1 MHSLSLEL
9 GQNLTHATAGARAAP
24 PGAHAAVGCREL
36 APPQVLVPRAHAGGS
51 RRHRGSPPEGIAGGS
66 PPEGLAGTCRL
77 RCSRGPRHPGGAH
90 AERSRWEL
98 TLPQGL
104 AGGARA
110 APSKGLA
117 PVPHRSQ
124 DPLESEESVEE
135 VSMDIVEGEANEP
148 EFITAIATDGS
159 GWKLTYYAWKR
170 VRHFRTKY
178 GALEVMLGKSGFAW
192 DDTRKMLRCEK
203 RQYDDHCK
211 KNHEAKGL
219 YGIAF
224 PYYDTLAAI
233 YGRDIATG
241 EGAEGVAEAMSN
253 MEKEIALEDVQD
265 QDDVEERACIET
277 PRRSVDSTSSCSK
290 KRKKDNVKLKD
301 SSSGDRFLDM
311 FVDVQGELK
320 SVCKNVGTMA
330 ESMMREAEVQEKI
343 VSEEDTQQKL
353 QNRAILEL

>member
-1 MHSLSLEL
+1 MEVFQELSRCF
-9 GQNLTHATAGARAAP
+9 G
-24 PGAHAAVGCREL
+24 
-36 APPQVLVPRAHAGGS
+36 
-51 RRHRGSPPEGIAGGS
+51 RH
-66 PPEGLAGTCRL
+66 
-77 RCSRGPRHPGGAH
+77 
-90 AERSRWEL
+90 
-98 TLPQGL
+98 
-104 AGGARA
+104 
-110 APSKGLA
+110 
-117 PVPHRSQ
+117 
-124 DPLESEESVEE
+124 
-135 VSMDIVEGEANEP
+135 
-148 EFITAIATDGS
+148 GS
-159 GWKLTYYAWKR
+159 GWKLKYYAWKR

-192 DDTRKMLRCEK
+192 DDTRKMLQCEK
-203 RQYDDHCK
+203 QQYDDHCK

-241 EGAEGVAEAMSN
+241 EGAEGVAEAVSN
-253 MEKEIALEDVQD
+253 MEKEIALEDVRD
-265 QDDVEERACIET
+265 QDDVEERACIDT

-320 SVCKNVGTMA
+320 SVCKHVGTMA
-330 ESMMREAEVQEKI
+330 ESMMREAEAQEKI

-353 QNRAILEL
+353 QNRAILELQKLGFTGTEVVNAALVFVKNA